1 MKADSSK
8 YRAVLDTFWADMDVL
23 EWAPDEKLF
32 YLWVFTNQH
41 LDICG
46 CYQVSTKVMAH
57 ETGVTLDRIQE
68 LIAKFSDE
76 NKIRYNFE
84 TRELLILNWKKHNEG
99 FFRPE
104 NKNSVKA
111 ISEGAGR
118 IKSEEFRNVVLL
130 WLGVRVAPTLPPTLP
145 PTQAPAPQ
153 PKPKPEPE
161 PELETTTTT
170 QEQPTEVIEAQALE
184 PEPSKASSSR
194 MSINEFRFLFQEATG
209 ELMPGGCNRQ
219 AVELCGRYPPQ
230 AIKNAF
236 DVTALQGGKT
246 LKYVAAVLRGDPK
259 PQARGRDRPSKRDEI
274 AEGLANIRA
283 VVEAFNEHDG
293 LRAGNGAFDG
303 DFREAGTGSG
313 GAVSASAA

>member
-1 MKADSSK
+1 MKTDSSK

-23 EWAPDEKLF
+23 EWTPDEKLF

-57 ETGVTLDRIQE
+57 ETGVTLERIQE
-68 LIAKFSDE
+68 LIAKFSSE

-111 ISEGAGR
+111 ISEGAAR
-118 IKSEEFRNVVLL
+118 IKSEELRNVVLL
-130 WLGVRVAPTLPPTLP
+130 WLGVRVAPAPP

-161 PELETTTTT
+161 PE
-170 QEQPTEVIEAQALE
+170 QRI
-184 PEPSKASSSR
+184 SDDASSQASTTPLPPTTDKKQR
-194 MSINEFRFLFQEATG
+194 HHQQPDNEQRI
-209 ELMPGGCNRQ
+209 RQ
-219 AVELCGRYPPQ
+219 AFEERKAFLTERFPWLDLAVEAEQCVAKYQ
-230 AIKNAF
+230 NKAIGA
-236 DVTALQGGKT
+236 D
-246 LKYVAAVLRGDPK
+246 AAVLVLEWCKRNPK
-259 PQARGRDRPSKRDEI
+259 PEARGRDRPTAGKGVERGERVRRSFDAIDRVT
-274 AEGLANIRA
+274 RA
-283 VVEAFNEHDG
+283 IDAS
-293 LRAGNGAFDG
+293 
-303 DFREAGTGSG
+303 TG
-313 GAVSASAA
+313 V